1 MADRPVPQWPLPLCR
16 ANRWW
21 KSIVSPQSS
30 ASSRKREN
38 ISMDTRIK
46 WTRRSF
52 MAGISS
58 LTTML
63 LGTRRLSATSVSG
76 VEPYAP
82 IKGFGQS
89 GNVYE
94 ELGVTTVINGQG
106 TMTMLGGSLM
116 RPEVEAVMA
125 LAGQHFVSI
134 PELEM
139 AAGNRITEMLKLPP
153 GYSALVTS
161 GAAAA
166 MQSGLAGILTRDNPQ
181 FIKQIPD
188 LTGMKSEVIIQKSHR
203 NAFDHQLRSTGI
215 RLVEVVN
222 RDDLRKAVNEKTAMM
237 HFANFANAA
246 GQIKVEEWAKL
257 GKEYNVPTF
266 IDAAADTPPVSH
278 LWDYANMGYDLI
290 AFSGGKAIRGPQC
303 AGLLIGRKDL
313 VTYALLNN
321 SPHED
326 TIGRSQKVGK
336 EEIVGMVKALELY
349 LEDDYEA
356 LNKEW
361 QRRLEYISAQLAA
374 VPSVTTSFPKLE
386 IANHVPHLQIKWDEK
401 RIPMTP
407 RDVGKAL
414 RSGQPSI
421 VLSTGEH
428 GEALSMNSFMLQPGE
443 EKIVA
448 TELVKVLKA
457 RLVYG
462 RVTLS
467 DLLLHRRE
475 GTRLSA
481 AKTSPVRWLLI
492 FWLFVLSAV
501 AYLDRVNIS
510 IAGSLL
516 ASDYHLSKI
525 QLGWIFSAFL
535 AGYAL
540 FQTPGGRLADKLG
553 ARRMLAIGV
562 LWWGIFTALTAAVP
576 AHFAFALLAFLGV
589 RFALGAGE
597 AVIYPASNQ
606 FVARWIPSA
615 ERGLANGCIFSGV
628 GVGAGFTPPLIT
640 YVMLE
645 YGWRWSFVVCAFVG
659 LAVGLVWHLIARN
672 SPEEHPL
679 VSPDELARIQSGLP
693 VSDKRNKG
701 VLVSWGSMLRSRE

>member
-1 MADRPVPQWPLPLCR
+1 
-16 ANRWW
+16 
-21 KSIVSPQSS
+21 
-30 ASSRKREN
+30 
-38 ISMDTRIK
+38 MDTRIK

-215 RLVEVVN
+215 RLVEVVD

-237 HFANFANAA
+237 HFTNFANAA

-266 IDAAADTPPVSH
+266 IDAAADTPPASH

-303 AGLLIGRKDL
+303 AGLLLGRKDL
-313 VTYALLNN
+313 VSYALLNN

-336 EEIVGMVKALELY
+336 EEIVGMVKALECY
-349 LEDDYEA
+349 LQEDHEA

-361 QRRLEYISAQLAA
+361 QQRLDLISSEVSK
-374 VPSVTTSFPKLE
+374 VPGVTTKFLVPDV
-386 IANHVPHLQIKWDEK
+386 ANHVPHMQIHWDK
-401 RIPMTP
+401 RIPATP
-407 RDVGKAL
+407 REIASAL
-414 RSGQPSI
+414 RKGKPSI
-421 VLSTGEH
+421 VLSAGEE
-428 GEALSMNSFMLQPGE
+428 GEVLSLNSFMLQPGE
-443 EKIVA
+443 DKIIADAVVA
-448 TELVKVLKA
+448 TLKA
-457 RLVYG
+457 
-462 RVTLS
+462 
-467 DLLLHRRE
+467 H
-475 GTRLSA
+475 
-481 AKTSPVRWLLI
+481 TS
-492 FWLFVLSAV
+492 
-501 AYLDRVNIS
+501 
-510 IAGSLL
+510 
-516 ASDYHLSKI
+516 
-525 QLGWIFSAFL
+525 
-535 AGYAL
+535 
-540 FQTPGGRLADKLG
+540 
-553 ARRMLAIGV
+553 
-562 LWWGIFTALTAAVP
+562 
-576 AHFAFALLAFLGV
+576 
-589 RFALGAGE
+589 
-597 AVIYPASNQ
+597 
-606 FVARWIPSA
+606 
-615 ERGLANGCIFSGV
+615 
-628 GVGAGFTPPLIT
+628 
-640 YVMLE
+640 
-645 YGWRWSFVVCAFVG
+645 
-659 LAVGLVWHLIARN
+659 
-672 SPEEHPL
+672 
-679 VSPDELARIQSGLP
+679 
-693 VSDKRNKG
+693 
-701 VLVSWGSMLRSRE
+701 